1 MGRPLPAGL
10 SRERRV
16 ITVAGLLALA
26 MIALAAPAAG
36 ARGMHRGAFGE
47 TRGPAFKGTHGAAV
61 GGTRGGAV
69 GGTRGGGFGG
79 THRLSPEVIH
89 TGTGPTGYEV
99 TFRYYDPS
107 ATTVQI
113 RGEWY
118 FSNAAET
125 STSSSQGLLPSQW
138 APGDFPIAFPNEGP
152 APNWPVAQM
161 TLDSSTGVWSY
172 TTPLPSGTFTYG
184 FYVNCMSQPPALTG
198 CTELADPSN
207 PPWNTS
213 GSVEPD
219 SQVYVPSDPRFGTPN
234 MSWEAPNRR
243 AHGSLFD
250 VSYSDPQSTDP
261 VGSHPLAIYLPPGY
275 NPHRRT
281 PYPTLYLS
289 HGGGG
294 NEVDWTTQGVANRI
308 IDNLIAAHMVQPM
321 VIVMTDFNNLGT
333 CSLFDGS
340 CYALDVSNYVI
351 PYVDAHYNVSHN
363 ADDRAFAGLSLGG
376 LLANYLLFNDTTLFG
391 YFGSWS
397 IADLGAPATTSSQWQ
412 NPDLKTR
419 LGIELGGGNFDELT
433 IPGLNS
439 YEADFTAAGI
449 PFTDARLDAGHE
461 WYTWRQLLYD
471 YATTVAFRHTTTTVQ
486 VAGGRWHSGR
496 GAIATVAGDTTEPV
510 PPGGTVQFYLDGQKI
525 GRPERLDRGRA
536 FLPLSRASASVSAV
550 YSGDN
555 YYNTSTSQ
563 PASAS

>member
-1 MGRPLPAGL
+1 MGRLQPIGLFRNTGKAVPLVLG
-10 SRERRV
+10 
-16 ITVAGLLALA
+16 VAIVA
-26 MIALAAPAAG
+26 IAAPPAA
-36 ARGMHRGAFGE
+36 ARSTHSSSPGRSIHRAGRSIHRAGRSMHRAGRSMHRGSF
-47 TRGPAFKGTHGAAV
+47 
-61 GGTRGGAV
+61 
-69 GGTRGGGFGG
+69 
-79 THRLSPEVIH
+79 SPEVIH
-89 TGTGPTGYEV
+89 TGTAPTGYEV
-99 TFRYYDPS
+99 TFRYYDPT

-118 FSNAAET
+118 FSNAANT
-125 STSSSQGLLPSQW
+125 TTSSSAGILPSQW
-138 APGDFPIAFPNEGP
+138 APGDFPIAFPNQGP

-161 TLDSSTGVWSY
+161 TLNSSTGVWSY

-184 FYVNCMSQPPALTG
+184 FYVNCTSPPPGLTG

-234 MSWEAPNRR
+234 LSWEAPNRR
-243 AHGSLFD
+243 VHGSLSD
-250 VSYSDPQSTDP
+250 VSYADPQSTNP
-261 VGSHPLAIYLPPGY
+261 VGSHPLAVYLPPGY
-275 NPHRRT
+275 NPHRRL

-294 NEVDWTTQGVANRI
+294 NEVDWTTQGAANRI

-333 CSLFDGS
+333 CTLFDGS
-340 CYALDVSNYVI
+340 CYATDVSNYVI
-351 PYVDAHYNVSHN
+351 PYVNAHYNVSQN
-363 ADDRAFAGLSLGG
+363 PDDRAFAGLSLGG

-397 IADLGAPATTSSQWQ
+397 IANLGAPAYPSSAWQ
-412 NPDLKTR
+412 NPALKTR

-439 YEADFTAAGI
+439 YEADFTASGI

-471 YATTVAFRHTTTTVQ
+471 YATAVAFRHTTTSLQAV
-486 VAGGRWHSGR
+486 
-496 GAIATVAGDTTEPV
+496 GAQRVVATVSGDTTEPV
-510 PPGGTVQFYLDGQKI
+510 PPEGTVQFYSGGQKV
-525 GRPERLDRGRA
+525 GHPRRLVHGRA
-536 FLPLSRASASVSAV
+536 FLPVFAGGATVTAV

-555 YYNTSTSQ
+555 YYDTSTSQ
-563 PASAS
+563 PVTIS